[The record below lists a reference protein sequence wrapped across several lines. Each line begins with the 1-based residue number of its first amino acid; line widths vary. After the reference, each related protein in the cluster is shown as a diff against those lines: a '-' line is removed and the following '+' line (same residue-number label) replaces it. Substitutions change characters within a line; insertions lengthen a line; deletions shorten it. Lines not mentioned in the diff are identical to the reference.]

1 MTTDDKTAGGD
12 DQPAPDAFQ
21 QLLDADI
28 DGLLDTPEKAKL
40 LASRMSVEEMAEMQ
54 QLMTD
59 FADSLEAAGV
69 MVAAEM
75 LTTSPTASTVTR
87 RNGKTVIEDGP
98 FAATKEALAG
108 VFVIDVPDREAALAW
123 AERFPGASYG
133 TVEVR
138 AAGVSYVDGSW
149 RQ

>member
-1 MTTDDKTAGGD
+1 MRYVLAFHAEEPGNTTEN
-12 DQPAPDAFQ
+12 QPSA
-21 QLLDADI
+21 
-28 DGLLDTPEKAKL
+28 
-40 LASRMSVEEMAEMQ
+40 EEMAEMQ

-59 FADSLEAAGV
+59 FADALEAAGV

-75 LTTSPTASTVTR
+75 LTPSPTASTVTR
-87 RNGKTVIEDGP
+87 RSGKTIIEDGP

-149 RQ
+149 RQQ